1 MKRVGLLGGSFNPAH
16 QGHRHISVEA
26 WKRLQLH
33 EVWWL
38 VTPGNPLKEGS
49 DVAPLAERCARAEAV
64 AAHGRI
70 RVTDLERRLGTVHT
84 ADTLAALQRRFRDVR
99 FVWLMGADNMV
110 QIPRWRRW
118 RRVFERVPVAV
129 FPRPSY
135 SFRAALGKAAQV
147 YGHARVPES
156 RAGKLAGMRPPA
168 WTFLH
173 FRPHPAS
180 ATRIRARH
188 GGDWGS
194 P

>member
-1 MKRVGLLGGSFNPAH
+1 MLGGSFNPAH
-16 QGHRHISVEA
+16 QGHRYVSLEA
-26 WKRLQLH
+26 LKRLQLD

-49 DVAPLAERCARAEAV
+49 DMAPLQARCRRAEAV
-64 AAHGRI
+64 AAHGGI

-84 ADTLAALQRRFRDVR
+84 AETLDALLRRFRDIR

-118 RRVFERVPVAV
+118 RQVFERVPVAV

-135 SFRAALGKAAQV
+135 SLRAVLGKAALV
-147 YGHARVPES
+147 YARARVAEY
-156 RAGKLAGMRPPA
+156 RAKDLAGMRPPA
-168 WTFLH
+168 WVFLH

-180 ATRIRARH
+180 ATRIRAGQS
-188 GGDWGS
+188 GGRR
-194 P
+194 